1 LSEKV
6 GSFLARGGT
15 SEILS
20 LQASCF
26 LQYCQRYDW
35 TIIPCSSTPKQKA
48 AVRFCEEVLN
58 IEFEGNIES
67 KQECSQF
74 LTEYLD
80 LAKQF
85 YMELKC
91 EYETDY

>member
-1 LSEKV
+1 MNYMVIDHTNKLV
-6 GSFLARGGT
+6 RSFFT
-15 SEILS
+15 YKE
-20 LQASCF
+20 ASCF

-48 AVRFCEEVLN
+48 AVHFCEEILG

-85 YMELKC
+85 YTELKC
-91 EYETDY
+91 EYENF